1 MTCEEFERVLPELG
15 GSHSIE
21 QQEHLKSCSSCSDL
35 VSDLEAISQHAR
47 LLKGSEEPSPWV
59 WNSIEIALREEGLI
73 RQPPQSAASARV
85 PLLSWKMRWL
95 TAPLAAIFLL
105 ALGMLL
111 QERGG
116 VKPGPAIERAT
127 NTVPASDE
135 AMPSDDQQLLNTVA
149 ERMPSLRAAYEAN
162 LRSVNAYIR
171 DAERSAHSD
180 PNDEEAQQALVNAYE
195 QRAMVYEMALNRS
208 LP

>member
-1 MTCEEFERVLPELG
+1 MTCEEFERVLSELG
-15 GSHSIE
+15 GGHGIDQE
-21 QQEHLKSCSSCSDL
+21 EHLKSCSACSDL
-35 VSDLEAISQHAR
+35 VSDLEAITQQAR
-47 LLKGSEEPSPWV
+47 LLKDSEEPSPWV

-73 RQPPQSAASARV
+73 RQPAPNSAARV

-95 TAPLAAIFLL
+95 TAPLAAVLVL
-105 ALGMLL
+105 ALGLL
-111 QERGG
+111 VYERGG
-116 VKPGPAIERAT
+116 VRPSSRIERVAD
-127 NTVPASDE
+127 TVPSSDE

-149 ERMPSLRAAYEAN
+149 ERMPSMRAAYEAN

-180 PNDEEAQQALVNAYE
+180 PNDEEAQQALVNAYA
-195 QRAMVYEMALNRS
+195 QRAMVYEMALDRS

>member
-21 QQEHLKSCSSCSDL
+21 QEEHLKSCSSCSDL
-35 VSDLEAISQHAR
+35 VSDLEAISQQAR
-47 LLKGSEEPSPWV
+47 LLKGCEEPSPWV

-95 TAPLAAIFLL
+95 TAPVAAIFLL

>member
-21 QQEHLKSCSSCSDL
+21 QEEHLKSCPTCSDL
-35 VSDLEAISQHAR
+35 VSDLEAIAHQAR
-47 LLKGSEEPSPWV
+47 LMKDSEEPSPWV
-59 WNSIEIALREEGLI
+59 WNSIEVALREEGLI
-73 RQPPQSAASARV
+73 RQPARDSAART

-95 TAPLAAIFLL
+95 TAPLAAVLVL
-105 ALGMLL
+105 ALGLL
-111 QERGG
+111 VYERGG
-116 VKPGPAIERAT
+116 VRPGTRVQRAAD
-127 NTVPASDE
+127 TVPASDE
-135 AMPSDDQQLLNTVA
+135 AMPSDDQQLLNTVGA
-149 ERMPSLRAAYEAN
+149 RMPSMRASYEAN

-195 QRAMVYEMALNRS
+195 QRAMVYEMALDRS

>member
-1 MTCEEFERVLPELG
+1 MTCEEFERVLPQLG
-15 GSHSIE
+15 DSSHSIE
-21 QQEHLKSCSSCSDL
+21 QEEHLKSCSACSDL
-35 VSDLEAISQHAR
+35 VSDLESISRQAR
-47 LLKGSEEPSPWV
+47 LLKDSEEPSPWV
-59 WNSIEIALREEGLI
+59 WNSIEVALREEGLI
-73 RQPPQSAASARV
+73 RQPAPPPATRA
-85 PLLSWKMRWL
+85 PLSSWNLRWL
-95 TAPLAAIFLL
+95 AAPLAAVFLL
-105 ALGMLL
+105 ALGLLL

-116 VKPGPAIERAT
+116 MQPGTSIERAA
-127 NTVPASDE
+127 NTVPANEE

-180 PNDEEAQQALVNAYE
+180 PNDEQAQQALVNAYE
-195 QRAMVYEMALNRS
+195 QRAMVYEMALDRS